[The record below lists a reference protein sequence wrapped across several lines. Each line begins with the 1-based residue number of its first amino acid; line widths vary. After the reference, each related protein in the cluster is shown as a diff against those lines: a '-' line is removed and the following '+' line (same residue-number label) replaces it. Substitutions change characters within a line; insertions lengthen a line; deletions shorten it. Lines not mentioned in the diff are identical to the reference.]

1 MASSLSEDA
10 EPSNG
15 SDIQEALRL
24 LDAKRAYLRF
34 LDSAG
39 NRKIMDREKSGFRDQ
54 GIEHTADLEIK
65 SVRSAQNFWVAPDM
79 VALVNGAF
87 ETMPDEEVLLEEPP
101 APHGILLMGQPFTQ
115 QCSDPG
121 CGEEHPFIGFH
132 WRPAHR
138 VLPANEHSDEQHDD
152 GLLFT
157 WVAPT
162 SAEERQW
169 MGNTPFS
176 PANSAIFIPAGRQL
190 NTSYSVEI
198 GAMSAQSAQLCKY
211 ARAMWT
217 LMQQPLAAT
226 TEAKPYRALRRRL
239 EKEGHPPA
247 PVVVVKLRR
256 RLTQTSNGEGNP
268 VDWSHRWVVRG
279 HWRNQWHPRLQQHRA
294 TWISEHVK
302 GPEDKPLVVKDKA
315 ILWKQ

>member
-1 MASSLSEDA
+1 MTSPSEDA
-10 EPSNG
+10 HLVNG
-15 SDIQEALRL
+15 SGLQEALKL

-34 LDSAG
+34 LNSAG
-39 NRKIMDREKSGFRDQ
+39 NRKIMNTEKSGFRSQ

-65 SVRSAQNFWVAPDM
+65 SVQSAQNFWVAPDM

-101 APHGILLMGQPFTQ
+101 APHGLLLMGQPFTQ
-115 QCSDPG
+115 RCSDPD
-121 CGEEHPFIGFH
+121 CGDDHPFIGFH

-138 VLPANEHSDEQHDD
+138 VLPANEYAEEQHDD

-162 SAEERQW
+162 TAEERQW

-176 PANSAIFIPAGRQL
+176 PVNSAIFIPAGRPL

-198 GAMSAQSAQLCKY
+198 GAMSAESAQLCKY

-217 LMQQPLAAT
+217 LMQQPLAST
-226 TEAKPYRALRRRL
+226 TEAQPYRALRRRL
-239 EKEGHPPA
+239 EREGHQPA
-247 PVVVVKLRR
+247 PVTVVTLRR
-256 RLTQTSNGEGNP
+256 RLSQTSNGEGQP

-279 HWRNQWHPRLQQHRA
+279 HWRNQWLPRLQQHRA
-294 TWISEHVK
+294 TWISEYVK
-302 GPEDKPLVVKDKA
+302 GPEDKPLVVKDKV